1 VDQRPPLSEQEFNA
15 AAQRVIE
22 SAPAGMSEEQF
33 NALVDQEIQKGAQK
47 ARFDAIENSP
57 LIQGAMGGGLMS
69 IGPQA
74 IDGTRKVIHNIA
86 RRMYTGAAKFPKEI
100 TKNVKGGADAMA
112 DTAMAEGLNVSRGG
126 YRKAGDVIEGLDD
139 QVQAAV
145 KGSPATVSRRK
156 VYSHLKGPIEL
167 FRNQVDNAADLNTIR
182 DKGRKFVQQNPHD
195 IPVEQAQAM
204 KSGTYQAQRKKY
216 GQMGGAEVES
226 EKALAH
232 GLMEEIGKAVP
243 EVLPLNARQSALI
256 PVKNALGAATRRV
269 GNRDTIGLTDVI
281 AAGTNPK
288 LLAGTLAMRALPQSM
303 LARGIN
309 RTGKAGPTPEALQ
322 AAVRAM
328 LLGLTAEQP
337 EP

>member
-1 VDQRPPLSEQEFNA
+1 
-15 AAQRVIE
+15 
-22 SAPAGMSEEQF
+22 
-33 NALVDQEIQKGAQK
+33 
-47 ARFDAIENSP
+47 
-57 LIQGAMGGGLMS
+57 
-69 IGPQA
+69 
-74 IDGTRKVIHNIA
+74 
-86 RRMYTGAAKFPKEI
+86 
-100 TKNVKGGADAMA
+100 
-112 DTAMAEGLNVSRGG
+112 
-126 YRKAGDVIEGLDD
+126 
-139 QVQAAV
+139 
-145 KGSPATVSRRK
+145 
-156 VYSHLKGPIEL
+156 
-167 FRNQVDNAADLNTIR
+167 
-182 DKGRKFVQQNPHD
+182 
-195 IPVEQAQAM
+195 
-204 KSGTYQAQRKKY
+204 
-216 GQMGGAEVES
+216 
-226 EKALAH
+226 
-232 GLMEEIGKAVP
+232 MEEIGKAVP